1 MYQFVWA
8 ARVSGCVRW
17 LAMLAAFFL
26 GLSLAW
32 AGNAPEPLAG
42 RKWVAQASG
51 ARHSLGV
58 DAAGQVWAWGDN
70 SSGQLGLGHTRPVT
84 EVAQVTGLAGRA
96 LAVSA
101 GTQHSAVLLAD
112 GTVWVWGANNRG
124 QLGRNPID
132 LFRVQSTPVQ
142 VAGLTGVVGLSGG
155 DDFVLALT
163 GSRGKGGKAK
173 KETKKTV
180 LRWGAGDAE
189 PSPVTGLK
197 VLVAEIKPTKA
208 IPASPEKPIQT
219 AAPVLSAPPVLSAL
233 PVRVVPSTVRPE
245 LVEGLRQAQPERVM
259 AQPSASSSPS
269 SSTPVAAT
277 PPAPTSVNVSG
288 VVRLSSG
295 FAGAGSAATGEA
307 LANVQLT
314 ADGAQ
319 CAPTDNQGRY
329 VCSMPSGW
337 SGRIRV
343 SRNNYQFSPNTLSFS
358 NLRFDAGQ
366 QNFAAIYD
374 PR

>member
-1 MYQFVWA
+1 MYQFFRA
-8 ARVSGCVRW
+8 TQVSDCVRG
-17 LAMLAAFFL
+17 LAMLAAL
-26 GLSLAW
+26 LLVLLPAW
-32 AGNAPEPLAG
+32 GVSAPEPLAG
-42 RKWVAQASG
+42 RKWGAQASG

-70 SSGQLGLGHTRPVT
+70 SSGQLGLGHTRHVT
-84 EVAQVTGLAGRA
+84 EVAHVTGLVGRA

-101 GTQHSAVLLAD
+101 GTQHSAALLAD
-112 GTVWVWGANNRG
+112 GSVWVWGANNRG

-132 LFRVQSTPVQ
+132 IFRVQSTPVQ
-142 VAGLTGVVGLSGG
+142 VSGLTGVVGLSGG

-163 GSRGKGGKAK
+163 G
-173 KETKKTV
+173 KKTV

-189 PSPVTGLK
+189 PRPVTGLN
-197 VLVAEIKPTKA
+197 VLVTKVKPTKA
-208 IPASPEKPIQT
+208 IQASTEKPIQT
-219 AAPVLSAPPVLSAL
+219 AV
-233 PVRVVPSTVRPE
+233 PVRVVSSTVQAE

-269 SSTPVAAT
+269 SPSSSSPVAAT
-277 PPAPTSVNVSG
+277 PPAPTTVNVSG
-288 VVRLSSG
+288 VVRFSSR
-295 FAGAGSAATGEA
+295 FAGAGSAATDEV
-307 LANVQLT
+307 LANVQVT

-319 CAPTDNQGRY
+319 CAPTDPQGRY
-329 VCSMPSGW
+329 FCSMPSGW